1 MEFLSNS
8 YASINRCLFS
18 TLVAANNW
26 YSKNRLLSV
35 SLLLNI
41 LLGISF
47 FLYLGYFGPLGLGN
61 FEIPILCGLKY
72 YLPELYKPVDSVKLL
87 DRGPASGP
95 ALELG
100 TNPSL
105 GLGLRSEAESLNSYI
120 DNDND
125 LEKSDTPE
133 KLRSRRRDAI
143 VLLVIAIGL
152 TFYSLDLDIWYY

>member
-1 MEFLSNS
+1 
-8 YASINRCLFS
+8 
-18 TLVAANNW
+18 LVKKYLISPNNW

-105 GLGLRSEAESLNSYI
+105 GLGLRSEAESLNSYSYI
-120 DNDND
+120 DND
-125 LEKSDTPE
+125 LEKSEPPK
-133 KLRSRRRDAI
+133 KLESRRRDGLFLVAVAI
-143 VLLVIAIGL
+143 CLILC
-152 TFYSLDLDIWYY
+152 SLDIWSS

>member
-87 DRGPASGP
+87 ERGTCSGP

-105 GLGLRSEAESLNSYI
+105 GLRSESESLNSHI
-120 DNDND
+120 DND
-125 LEKSDTPE
+125 LEKSDSPE
-133 KLRSRRRDAI
+133 KLRARRRDAI